1 MREFAGFSTAV
12 RRLLFAAVMAAGVCG
27 SVAGRAEEAKP
38 LAVSSLSPPGG
49 QAGTTVVVT
58 AEGAFPSWP
67 VQAWTDRG
75 SLVWTPHEE
84 VGQFAVTIPSDGGFG
99 LYSVRFYDASGATA
113 VVPFLVGNV
122 PERAEAEP
130 NNTLADATPLDAL
143 PQTINGLLEKSGDVD
158 SYRVQLQAGET
169 LVAALEANRLLGSPV
184 DAVLELVDEGGA
196 YLARNLDAT
205 GLDPRL
211 GYTAVRDGEH
221 VIRVYGFPA
230 APNSTIGLAG
240 GGDHRYRLTVSK
252 TGLLTGCLPAVAAAA
267 AETSLR
273 ACGFAVPENLSPI
286 TALPGKQQSL
296 WAAFQGVPGVIELPV
311 VATAPL
317 PIGAAADELSQPL
330 SPPFVASGQFTT
342 ADEEHRFCVA
352 AVKDQKLQ
360 VRLES
365 QAAGFEADPLLAIH
379 DAEGAV
385 LVAKQER
392 DASLSWAAAQDGLV
406 TFAVRDSRGRCGP
419 GHLYRLSV
427 EPETPAFTASVSAD
441 QFTAAVGEPLAIE
454 ISINRQFGFA
464 EPITFSLAGSPD
476 GVTAEPVT
484 SANEGDVAKKVTLTI
499 HASAAAFG
507 PLWIEGRPQ
516 NADTPA
522 AAAPIAVVFGGLSLH
537 ETWLT
542 VLPRVEAS
550 PQ

>member
-1 MREFAGFSTAV
+1 
-12 RRLLFAAVMAAGVCG
+12 
-27 SVAGRAEEAKP
+27 
-38 LAVSSLSPPGG
+38 
-49 QAGTTVVVT
+49 
-58 AEGAFPSWP
+58 
-67 VQAWTDRG
+67 
-75 SLVWTPHEE
+75 
-84 VGQFAVTIPSDGGFG
+84 
-99 LYSVRFYDASGATA
+99 
-113 VVPFLVGNV
+113 
-122 PERAEAEP
+122 
-130 NNTLADATPLDAL
+130 
-143 PQTINGLLEKSGDVD
+143 
-158 SYRVQLQAGET
+158 
-169 LVAALEANRLLGSPV
+169 
-184 DAVLELVDEGGA
+184 
-196 YLARNLDAT
+196 
-205 GLDPRL
+205 
-211 GYTAVRDGEH
+211 
-221 VIRVYGFPA
+221 
-230 APNSTIGLAG
+230 
-240 GGDHRYRLTVSK
+240 
-252 TGLLTGCLPAVAAAA
+252 GLLTGCLPAVAAAA

-296 WAAFQGVPGVIELPV
+296 WAAFPGVPGVIELPV

-406 TFAVRDSRGRCGP
+406 TFAVRDRRGRCGP

-441 QFTAAVGEPLAIE
+441 QFTATVGEPLAIE

-484 SANEGDVAKKVTLTI
+484 SANEGDAAKKVTLLLTAI
-499 HASAAAFG
+499 KPASGPLRIVATPEVQRASQTAAVQPVPGGRDSLGVIWLTVVSAAADATA
-507 PLWIEGRPQ
+507 
-516 NADTPA
+516 AD
-522 AAAPIAVVFGGLSLH
+522 GG
-537 ETWLT
+537 
-542 VLPRVEAS
+542 
-550 PQ
+550 

>member
-1 MREFAGFSTAV
+1 MHELAVFSTAV
-12 RRLLFAAVMAAGVCG
+12 RRLLFAAVMLAGVCG
-27 SVAGRAEEAKP
+27 SVAGRADEAKP
-38 LAVSSLSPPGG
+38 LAVASLSPPGG

-58 AEGAFPSWP
+58 AEGEFPSWP

-84 VGQFAVTIPSDGGFG
+84 AGQFAVTIPPDGTFG
-99 LYSVRFYDASGATA
+99 LHRVRFYDASGATA
-113 VVPFLVGNV
+113 VVPFLVGNL

-130 NNTLADATPLDAL
+130 NNTLAEVTPLDAL

-196 YLARNLDAT
+196 YIARNLDAT

-211 GYTAVRDGEH
+211 GYTAVRDGLH

-296 WAAFQGVPGVIELPV
+296 WAAFPGVPGVIELPV
-311 VATAPL
+311 VAAAPL
-317 PIGAAADELSQPL
+317 PIGAAAYELSQPL

-406 TFAVRDSRGRCGP
+406 TFAVRDRRGRCGP

-484 SANEGDVAKKVTLTI
+484 SANEGDAAKKVTLTI

-537 ETWLT
+537 EAWLT

>member
-1 MREFAGFSTAV
+1 M
-12 RRLLFAAVMAAGVCG
+12 
-27 SVAGRAEEAKP
+27 
-38 LAVSSLSPPGG
+38 
-49 QAGTTVVVT
+49 
-58 AEGAFPSWP
+58 
-67 VQAWTDRG
+67 
-75 SLVWTPHEE
+75 
-84 VGQFAVTIPSDGGFG
+84 
-99 LYSVRFYDASGATA
+99 
-113 VVPFLVGNV
+113 
-122 PERAEAEP
+122 
-130 NNTLADATPLDAL
+130 
-143 PQTINGLLEKSGDVD
+143 
-158 SYRVQLQAGET
+158 
-169 LVAALEANRLLGSPV
+169 
-184 DAVLELVDEGGA
+184 
-196 YLARNLDAT
+196 
-205 GLDPRL
+205 
-211 GYTAVRDGEH
+211 
-221 VIRVYGFPA
+221 
-230 APNSTIGLAG
+230 
-240 GGDHRYRLTVSK
+240 
-252 TGLLTGCLPAVAAAA
+252 
-267 AETSLR
+267 
-273 ACGFAVPENLSPI
+273 
-286 TALPGKQQSL
+286 
-296 WAAFQGVPGVIELPV
+296 
-311 VATAPL
+311 
-317 PIGAAADELSQPL
+317 
-330 SPPFVASGQFTT
+330 
-342 ADEEHRFCVA
+342 
-352 AVKDQKLQ
+352 
-360 VRLES
+360 
-365 QAAGFEADPLLAIH
+365 
-379 DAEGAV
+379 

-406 TFAVRDSRGRCGP
+406 TFAVRDRRGRCGP